1 MNTRQSVF
9 IATSLDGYI
18 ARPDGGIDWLTGND
32 DGNESSNKD
41 YGYREFINSVDAIAM
56 GRNTFDKV
64 LSFDTWPYSKKVVV
78 LTHRPLDISD
88 ELSDKVK
95 TASGPP
101 QEIVTRLADQDLN
114 HLYVDG
120 GKTIQQFLNAGLIQE
135 MIITQIPVLIGEGIP
150 LFGPVK
156 NDIKLDH
163 ISTRTF
169 ENGLVQNHYKVDH
182 KR

>member
-1 MNTRQSVF
+1 MESKQSVF
-9 IATSLDGYI
+9 IATSMDGFI
-18 ARPDGGIDWLTGND
+18 ARPDGNIDWLLEHDNR
-32 DGNESSNKD
+32 ESSNED

-56 GRNTFDKV
+56 GRNSFDKV

-78 LTHRPLDISD
+78 LTHRPLEISD
-88 ELSDKVK
+88 EVSGKVE

-101 QEIVTRLADQDLN
+101 QEVVDQLAGQDLN

-156 NDIKLDH
+156 NDIKLQH
-163 ISTRTF
+163 IATKAF
-169 ENGLVQNHYKVDH
+169 DGGLVQSRYKVNHLD
-182 KR
+182 